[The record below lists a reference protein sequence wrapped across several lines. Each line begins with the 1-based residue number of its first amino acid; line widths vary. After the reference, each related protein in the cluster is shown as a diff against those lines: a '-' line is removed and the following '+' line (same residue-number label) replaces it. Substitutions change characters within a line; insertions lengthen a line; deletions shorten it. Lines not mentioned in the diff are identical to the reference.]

1 MFAGRGGQGE
11 GKLGG
16 LEYGCDNELRAG
28 LFVLFTEH
36 RIVFI
41 YQVLTGEC
49 DHRLISS
56 ARVGS
61 LWTIKSTLEVVIPY
75 TEIP

>member
-1 MFAGRGGQGE
+1 MA
-11 GKLGG
+11 LSI
-16 LEYGCDNELRAG
+16 GCDNELRAG

-36 RIVFI
+36 RIVF
-41 YQVLTGEC
+41 YQVLTGKC

-61 LWTIKSTLEVVIPY
+61 LWTIKSTLEVVISY